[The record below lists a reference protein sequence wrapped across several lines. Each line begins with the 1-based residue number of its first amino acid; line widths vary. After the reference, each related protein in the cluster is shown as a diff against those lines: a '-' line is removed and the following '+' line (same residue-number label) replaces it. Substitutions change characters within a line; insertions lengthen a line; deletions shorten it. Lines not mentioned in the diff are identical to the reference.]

1 MTSLSPFDQRELRR
15 VLGTFVT
22 GVTVVTTRDSEGR
35 PYGATANSFSSVSL
49 DPPLI
54 LWSQSLTSRS
64 HPAFRDSDCF
74 AVNILADNQVAIS
87 DHFAKSRDDKFSSV
101 AFSDGLGGA
110 PLIDG
115 CAAHLECTKVAAY
128 PGGDHIVFLGRVER
142 ISHRAQSKPLAF
154 GGGRYLVAYAH
165 DLGPESLQLG
175 NSNLADIEAV
185 RLVSAALPDVCEQ
198 VGQHTLCL
206 AVWGNRGPT
215 AIRWEPSSQPV
226 SEHLHTGL
234 VMSITR
240 SATGRA
246 FAAFLPEDATRG
258 LVDEELAVGD
268 GEEASPAQRRRQFD
282 DEVAQARRH
291 GLARAAE
298 RKASPVLQVAVNA
311 FSAPVFNAEGRMVL
325 ALSLAARASRLAP
338 DWDGTVPRALAAAAE
353 RLSAR
358 LGFKPAAG

>member
-1 MTSLSPFDQRELRR
+1 M
-15 VLGTFVT
+15 
-22 GVTVVTTRDSEGR
+22 
-35 PYGATANSFSSVSL
+35 SL

-268 GEEASPAQRRRQFD
+268 GEDASPAQRRRQFD

-298 RKASPVLQVAVNA
+298 PKASPVLQVAVNA

-338 DWDGTVPRALAAAAE
+338 DWDGAVPRALAAAAE

>member
-22 GVTVVTTRDSEGR
+22 GVTVVTTRDAQGR

-54 LWSQSLTSRS
+54 LWSQALTSRS

-74 AVNILADNQVAIS
+74 AVNILADNQVSIS
-87 DHFAKSRDDKFSSV
+87 DHFAKSRDDKFSSI
-101 AFSDGLGGA
+101 AFSDGLGGS

-128 PGGDHIVFLGRVER
+128 PGGDHIVFLGRVKR
-142 ISHRAQSKPLAF
+142 IAHRAQSKPLAF
-154 GGGRYLVAYAH
+154 GGGRYMVAYAH

-175 NSNLADIEAV
+175 SSNLADIEAV
-185 RLVSAALPDVCEQ
+185 RVVSAALPDICEQ

-226 SEHLHTGL
+226 SEHLRTGL
-234 VMSITR
+234 VMGITR

-246 FAAFLPEDATRG
+246 FAAFLPEDETRG
-258 LVDEELAVGD
+258 LIEEELIL
-268 GEEASPAQRRRQFD
+268 GEGEGTDAEQRRAQFEH
-282 DEVAQARRH
+282 EVKEARRR

-298 RKASPVLQVAVNA
+298 PKASPVHQVAVNA

-338 DWDGTVPRALAAAAE
+338 DWDGSVPHALAAAAG

-358 LGFKPAAG
+358 LGFKGPTT